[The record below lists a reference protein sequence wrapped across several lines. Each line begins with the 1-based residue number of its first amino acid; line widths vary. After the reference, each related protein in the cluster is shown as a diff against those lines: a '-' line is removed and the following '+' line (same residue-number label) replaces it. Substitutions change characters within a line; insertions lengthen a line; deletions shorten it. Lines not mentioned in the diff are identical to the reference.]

1 MFVSL
6 IVFVFNQVRQLN
18 GKGFQKDEH
27 AMILESRAVI
37 KHGFTEPN
45 WGVSKILAN
54 FKTWYRG

>member
-6 IVFVFNQVRQLN
+6 FDFVFKQVRQWN

-27 AMILESRAVI
+27 VMILESRAVI
-37 KHGFTEPN
+37 KRRFTEPN

-54 FKTWYRG
+54 IKT